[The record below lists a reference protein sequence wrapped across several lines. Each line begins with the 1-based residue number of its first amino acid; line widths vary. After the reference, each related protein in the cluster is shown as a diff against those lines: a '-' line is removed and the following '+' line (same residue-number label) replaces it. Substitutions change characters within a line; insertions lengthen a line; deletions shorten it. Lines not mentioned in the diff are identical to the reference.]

1 MAGIYIHIPFCR
13 QACHYC
19 DFHFSTSL
27 KLKDAFL
34 DALKKE
40 AALRKNYLSAA
51 DLPVKTVYFGG
62 GTPSLLTGDEL
73 SSIIDAVSDHF
84 PIAADAEITLEAN
97 PDDLTEEKVRDLK
110 RTPVNR
116 FSIGIQSFFD
126 EDLRFM
132 NRAHNSE
139 DALQSIK
146 RVQDAGFENVTI
158 DLIYGVPGASHERWR
173 ENLDRAFSL
182 STPHVSAYCL
192 TVEDKTALAQ
202 MVRTHKAPN
211 VDDRHSSEQ
220 FIILIEEMKKHGYI
234 HYEISNF
241 CKEGFYSR
249 HNSSYWKGEKYLGLG
264 PSAHSYNGLSRQW
277 NVSNNTIYIN
287 SVNAG
292 KPQWET
298 ETLSTDQR
306 YNEYILTTLRTI
318 WGTSLDHIEH
328 EFGKEYLRY
337 CLAEADE
344 HFSEGTLVRRENNLF
359 LSEQGKLV
367 ADRIAS
373 NLFIVHE

>member
-40 AALRKNYLSAA
+40 VASRKDYLEKA
-51 DLPVKTVYFGG
+51 DLPVKTLYFGG
-62 GTPSLLTGDEL
+62 GTPSLLTAEEL
-73 SSIIDAVSDHF
+73 TSIIDTVNDHF
-84 PIAADAEITLEAN
+84 PIDSDAEITLEAN

-110 RTPVNR
+110 RTPINR

-126 EDLRFM
+126 DDLKFM

-139 DALQSIK
+139 EALQSIR
-146 RVQDAGFENVTI
+146 RVQDAGFKNITI
-158 DLIYGVPGASHERWR
+158 DLIYGIPGASHARWK
-173 ENLDRAFSL
+173 ENLDITFSL
-182 STPHVSAYCL
+182 NTPHVSAYCL
-192 TVEDKTALAQ
+192 TVEEKTALAQ
-202 MVRTHKAPN
+202 MVRTRKAPN
-211 VDDRHSSEQ
+211 VDDQHSSEQ
-220 FIILIEEMKKHGYI
+220 FIILIEEMKKQGYI

-241 CKEGFYSR
+241 CKDGFYSR
-249 HNSSYWKGEKYLGLG
+249 HNSSYWKGAKYLGLG
-264 PSAHSYNGLSRQW
+264 PSAHSFNGLARQW
-277 NVSNNTIYIN
+277 NISNNSVYISSIN
-287 SVNAG
+287 EG
-292 KPQWET
+292 RPYWET
-298 ETLSTDQR
+298 EMLSTSQR

-318 WGTSLDHIEH
+318 WGTSLGHIEK
-328 EFGKEYLRY
+328 EFGKEYLRH

-359 LSEQGKLV
+359 LSEQGKLL

-373 NLFIVHE
+373 DLFIVHE